1 MWLLC
6 KENDSDIINREQLLL
21 TEDGLVCQCQNMSP
35 QIDHTEQVLE
45 SLNEALKAELTAIH
59 QYLLHAKV
67 CQNWGYL
74 RLAEYNRKE
83 SIDEL
88 AHAEALMERILFLRA
103 TPNMTDLSPIKECN
117 DAKEQLEND
126 LALELQAVERLN
138 TAVTVAT
145 QAGDSVS
152 TQLFAKILADEDHHV
167 DYLESQLHIIGEIGL
182 DNYLAQQIH
191 K

>member
-1 MWLLC
+1 
-6 KENDSDIINREQLLL
+6 
-21 TEDGLVCQCQNMSP
+21 MSP
-35 QIDHTEQVLE
+35 QIDNTEQVLE

-83 SIDEL
+83 SIEEL

-117 DAKEQLEND
+117 DAKEQLESD
-126 LALELQAVERLN
+126 LALELEAVERLN
-138 TAVTVAT
+138 TAVKVAT

-152 TQLFAKILADEDHHV
+152 TQLFTKILADEDHHV

>member
-1 MWLLC
+1 
-6 KENDSDIINREQLLL
+6 
-21 TEDGLVCQCQNMSP
+21 MSP
-35 QIDHTEQVLE
+35 QIDLAEQVLE
-45 SLNEALKAELTAIH
+45 SLNETLKAELTAIH

-83 SIDEL
+83 SIEEL

-117 DAKEQLEND
+117 DAKEQLESD
-126 LALELQAVERLN
+126 LALEMVAVERLN
-138 TAVTVAT
+138 TAVKIAT

-152 TQLFAKILADEDHHV
+152 SQLFAKILADEDHHV

-182 DNYLAQQIH
+182 DNYLAQQIN

>member
-1 MWLLC
+1 
-6 KENDSDIINREQLLL
+6 
-21 TEDGLVCQCQNMSP
+21 MSP

-67 CQNWGYL
+67 CQNWGYS

-117 DAKEQLEND
+117 DAKEQLESD
-126 LALELQAVERLN
+126 LALEMEAVERLN
-138 TAVTVAT
+138 TAVKVAT

>member
-1 MWLLC
+1 
-6 KENDSDIINREQLLL
+6 
-21 TEDGLVCQCQNMSP
+21 MSP

-83 SIDEL
+83 SIEEL

-103 TPNMTDLSPIKECN
+103 TPNMTDLSPIRECN
-117 DAKEQLEND
+117 DAKEQLESD
-126 LALELQAVERLN
+126 LALEMVAVERLN
-138 TAVTVAT
+138 TAVKVAT

-152 TQLFAKILADEDHHV
+152 SQLFAKILADEDHHV

>member
-1 MWLLC
+1 
-6 KENDSDIINREQLLL
+6 
-21 TEDGLVCQCQNMSP
+21 MSP

-83 SIDEL
+83 SIEEL

-117 DAKEQLEND
+117 DAKEQLESD
-126 LALELQAVERLN
+126 LALEMEAVERLN
-138 TAVTVAT
+138 TAVKVAT
-145 QAGDSVS
+145 QAGDNVS
-152 TQLFAKILADEDHHV
+152 SQLFAKILADEDHHV

>member
-1 MWLLC
+1 
-6 KENDSDIINREQLLL
+6 
-21 TEDGLVCQCQNMSP
+21 MSP
-35 QIDHTEQVLE
+35 QLDPTEQILE
-45 SLNEALKAELTAIH
+45 SLNETLKAELTAIH

-83 SIDEL
+83 SIEEL

-117 DAKEQLEND
+117 DAKEQLESD
-126 LALELQAVERLN
+126 LALEMVAVERLN
-138 TAVTVAT
+138 TAVKIAT

-152 TQLFAKILADEDHHV
+152 SQLFAKILADEDHHV

-182 DNYLAQQIH
+182 DNYLAQQIN

>member
-1 MWLLC
+1 
-6 KENDSDIINREQLLL
+6 
-21 TEDGLVCQCQNMSP
+21 MSP
-35 QIDHTEQVLE
+35 ELDPTEQVLE

-83 SIDEL
+83 SIEEL

-117 DAKEQLEND
+117 DAKEQLESD
-126 LALELQAVERLN
+126 LALEMVAVERLN
-138 TAVTVAT
+138 TAVKVAT

-152 TQLFAKILADEDHHV
+152 SQLFAKILADEDHHV

>member
-1 MWLLC
+1 
-6 KENDSDIINREQLLL
+6 
-21 TEDGLVCQCQNMSP
+21 MSP

-67 CQNWGYL
+67 CQNWGYS

-117 DAKEQLEND
+117 DAKEQLESD

-138 TAVTVAT
+138 TAVKVAT

>member
-1 MWLLC
+1 
-6 KENDSDIINREQLLL
+6 
-21 TEDGLVCQCQNMSP
+21 MSP

-83 SIDEL
+83 SIEEL

-117 DAKEQLEND
+117 DAKEQLESD
-126 LALELQAVERLN
+126 LALEMVAVERLN
-138 TAVTVAT
+138 TAVKVAT

-152 TQLFAKILADEDHHV
+152 SQLFAKILADEDHHV

-182 DNYLAQQIH
+182 DNYLAQQIN

>member
-1 MWLLC
+1 
-6 KENDSDIINREQLLL
+6 
-21 TEDGLVCQCQNMSP
+21 MSP

-67 CQNWGYL
+67 CQNWGYQ

-83 SIDEL
+83 SIEEL

-117 DAKEQLEND
+117 DAKEQLESD
-126 LALELQAVERLN
+126 LALEMVAVERLN
-138 TAVTVAT
+138 TAVKIAT
-145 QAGDSVS
+145 QAGDNVS
-152 TQLFAKILADEDHHV
+152 CQLFAKILADEDHHV

-182 DNYLAQQIH
+182 DNYLAQQIN

>member
-1 MWLLC
+1 
-6 KENDSDIINREQLLL
+6 
-21 TEDGLVCQCQNMSP
+21 MSP

-83 SIDEL
+83 SIEEL

-117 DAKEQLEND
+117 DAKEQLESD
-126 LALELQAVERLN
+126 LALEMEAVERLN
-138 TAVTVAT
+138 TAVKVAT

-182 DNYLAQQIH
+182 DNYLAQQIN

>member
-1 MWLLC
+1 
-6 KENDSDIINREQLLL
+6 
-21 TEDGLVCQCQNMSP
+21 MSP

-45 SLNEALKAELTAIH
+45 SLNETLKAELTAIH

-67 CQNWGYL
+67 CQNWGYS

-83 SIDEL
+83 SIEEL

-103 TPNMTDLSPIKECN
+103 TPNMTDLSPIKECS
-117 DAKEQLEND
+117 DAKEQLESD
-126 LALELQAVERLN
+126 LALEMEAVERLN
-138 TAVTVAT
+138 TAVKIAT
-145 QAGDSVS
+145 QAGDNVS
-152 TQLFAKILADEDHHV
+152 MQLFSKILADEDHHV

>member
-1 MWLLC
+1 M
-6 KENDSDIINREQLLL
+6 
-21 TEDGLVCQCQNMSP
+21 
-35 QIDHTEQVLE
+35 
-45 SLNEALKAELTAIH
+45 TAIH

-83 SIDEL
+83 SIEEL

-117 DAKEQLEND
+117 DAKEQLESD
-126 LALELQAVERLN
+126 LALEMVAVERLN
-138 TAVTVAT
+138 TAVKIAT

-152 TQLFAKILADEDHHV
+152 SQLFAKILADEDHHV

-182 DNYLAQQIH
+182 DNYLAQQIN

>member
-1 MWLLC
+1 M
-6 KENDSDIINREQLLL
+6 
-21 TEDGLVCQCQNMSP
+21 P
-35 QIDHTEQVLE
+35 
-45 SLNEALKAELTAIH
+45 
-59 QYLLHAKV
+59 
-67 CQNWGYL
+67 NWGYS

-83 SIDEL
+83 SIEEL

-117 DAKEQLEND
+117 DAKEQLESD
-126 LALELQAVERLN
+126 LALEMVAVERLN
-138 TAVTVAT
+138 SAVKVAT

-152 TQLFAKILADEDHHV
+152 SQLFAKILADEDHHV

>member
-1 MWLLC
+1 
-6 KENDSDIINREQLLL
+6 
-21 TEDGLVCQCQNMSP
+21 MSP

-83 SIDEL
+83 SIEEL
-88 AHAEALMERILFLRA
+88 AHAEALMERILFLRV

-117 DAKEQLEND
+117 DAKEQLESD
-126 LALELQAVERLN
+126 LALEMVAVERLN
-138 TAVTVAT
+138 SAVKVAT

-152 TQLFAKILADEDHHV
+152 SQLFAKILADEDHHV

>member
-1 MWLLC
+1 
-6 KENDSDIINREQLLL
+6 
-21 TEDGLVCQCQNMSP
+21 MSP

-45 SLNEALKAELTAIH
+45 SLNETLKAELTAIH

-83 SIDEL
+83 SIEEL
-88 AHAEALMERILFLRA
+88 AHAEALIERILFLKA
-103 TPNMTDLSPIKECN
+103 TPNMTDLSAIKECN
-117 DAKEQLEND
+117 DAKEQLESD
-126 LALELQAVERLN
+126 LALEMEAVERLN
-138 TAVTVAT
+138 TAVKVAT

-152 TQLFAKILADEDHHV
+152 SQLFAKILADEDDHV

-182 DNYLAQQIH
+182 DKYLAQQIH